1 MKKLFVAVAL
11 VMGVGTTVAFAAD
24 NQTTAASVA
33 VAVNDFV
40 PVEVDDLP
48 QAVKD
53 TLAKDYA
60 DYMVK
65 EAAVEANED
74 GTQTYKVT
82 LTAQDDTEQTVLLS
96 EKWRS
101 AEIMNL
107 VSDTIRMGYAARY
120 TPLFCLIVSERVLF
134 SR

>member
-65 EAAVEANED
+65 EAAVEANDD

-96 EKWRS
+96 ENG
-101 AEIMNL
+101 E
-107 VSDTIRMGYAARY
+107 
-120 TPLFCLIVSERVLF
+120 VLK
-134 SR
+134 

>member
-40 PVEVDDLP
+40 PVEVDDLS

-96 EKWRS
+96 ENG
-101 AEIMNL
+101 E
-107 VSDTIRMGYAARY
+107 
-120 TPLFCLIVSERVLF
+120 VLK
-134 SR
+134 

>member
-11 VMGVGTTVAFAAD
+11 VMGVGTTVAFATD
-24 NQTTAASVA
+24 NQTTTASVA

-96 EKWRS
+96 ENG
-101 AEIMNL
+101 E
-107 VSDTIRMGYAARY
+107 
-120 TPLFCLIVSERVLF
+120 VLK
-134 SR
+134 

>member
-82 LTAQDDTEQTVLLS
+82 LTAQDYTEQTVLLS
-96 EKWRS
+96 DNG
-101 AEIMNL
+101 A
-107 VSDTIRMGYAARY
+107 
-120 TPLFCLIVSERVLF
+120 VLK
-134 SR
+134 

>member
-24 NQTTAASVA
+24 NQTTTASVA

-74 GTQTYKVT
+74 GPQTNKVT

-96 EKWRS
+96 ENG
-101 AEIMNL
+101 E
-107 VSDTIRMGYAARY
+107 
-120 TPLFCLIVSERVLF
+120 VLK
-134 SR
+134 

>member
-1 MKKLFVAVAL
+1 MKNLFVAVAL

-96 EKWRS
+96 ENG
-101 AEIMNL
+101 E
-107 VSDTIRMGYAARY
+107 
-120 TPLFCLIVSERVLF
+120 VLK
-134 SR
+134 

>member
-1 MKKLFVAVAL
+1 MKRLFVAVAL

-96 EKWRS
+96 ENG
-101 AEIMNL
+101 E
-107 VSDTIRMGYAARY
+107 
-120 TPLFCLIVSERVLF
+120 VLK
-134 SR
+134 

>member
-48 QAVKD
+48 QAIKD

-96 EKWRS
+96 ENG
-101 AEIMNL
+101 E
-107 VSDTIRMGYAARY
+107 
-120 TPLFCLIVSERVLF
+120 VLK
-134 SR
+134 

>member
-96 EKWRS
+96 ENGEALK
-101 AEIMNL
+101 
-107 VSDTIRMGYAARY
+107 
-120 TPLFCLIVSERVLF
+120 
-134 SR
+134 

>member
-11 VMGVGTTVAFAAD
+11 VMGVGTTIAFAAD

-96 EKWRS
+96 ENG
-101 AEIMNL
+101 E
-107 VSDTIRMGYAARY
+107 
-120 TPLFCLIVSERVLF
+120 VLK
-134 SR
+134 

>member
-24 NQTTAASVA
+24 NQTTTTSVA

-96 EKWRS
+96 ENG
-101 AEIMNL
+101 E
-107 VSDTIRMGYAARY
+107 
-120 TPLFCLIVSERVLF
+120 VLK
-134 SR
+134 

>member
-82 LTAQDDTEQTVLLS
+82 LTVQDDTEQTVLLS
-96 EKWRS
+96 ENG
-101 AEIMNL
+101 E
-107 VSDTIRMGYAARY
+107 
-120 TPLFCLIVSERVLF
+120 VLK
-134 SR
+134 

>member
-24 NQTTAASVA
+24 NQTTTASVA

-65 EAAVEANED
+65 EAAVETNED

-96 EKWRS
+96 ENG
-101 AEIMNL
+101 E
-107 VSDTIRMGYAARY
+107 
-120 TPLFCLIVSERVLF
+120 VLK
-134 SR
+134 

>member
-1 MKKLFVAVAL
+1 MKKLFVAIAL

-96 EKWRS
+96 ENG
-101 AEIMNL
+101 E
-107 VSDTIRMGYAARY
+107 
-120 TPLFCLIVSERVLF
+120 VLK
-134 SR
+134 

>member
-82 LTAQDDTEQTVLLS
+82 LTAQDDTEQTVLLLS
-96 EKWRS
+96 
-101 AEIMNL
+101 
-107 VSDTIRMGYAARY
+107 
-120 TPLFCLIVSERVLF
+120 LIHI
-134 SR
+134 

>member
-82 LTAQDDTEQTVLLS
+82 LTAQDDTEQTVLFS
-96 EKWRS
+96 EYG
-101 AEIMNL
+101 E
-107 VSDTIRMGYAARY
+107 
-120 TPLFCLIVSERVLF
+120 VLL
-134 SR
+134 

>member
-1 MKKLFVAVAL
+1 M
-11 VMGVGTTVAFAAD
+11 
-24 NQTTAASVA
+24 
-33 VAVNDFV
+33 NDFV

-82 LTAQDDTEQTVLLS
+82 LTAQDDTELTVLLS
-96 EKWRS
+96 ENG
-101 AEIMNL
+101 E
-107 VSDTIRMGYAARY
+107 
-120 TPLFCLIVSERVLF
+120 VLK
-134 SR
+134 

>member
-33 VAVNDFV
+33 VA
-40 PVEVDDLP
+40 VDDLP

-96 EKWRS
+96 ENG
-101 AEIMNL
+101 E
-107 VSDTIRMGYAARY
+107 
-120 TPLFCLIVSERVLF
+120 VLK
-134 SR
+134 

>member
-53 TLAKDYA
+53 TLEKDYA

-96 EKWRS
+96 ENG
-101 AEIMNL
+101 E
-107 VSDTIRMGYAARY
+107 
-120 TPLFCLIVSERVLF
+120 VLK
-134 SR
+134 

>member
-1 MKKLFVAVAL
+1 MKKLFVAVVL

-24 NQTTAASVA
+24 NQTTTASVA

-96 EKWRS
+96 ENG
-101 AEIMNL
+101 E
-107 VSDTIRMGYAARY
+107 
-120 TPLFCLIVSERVLF
+120 VLK
-134 SR
+134 

>member
-24 NQTTAASVA
+24 NQTTTASVA

-82 LTAQDDTEQTVLLS
+82 LTAQDDTEQTALLS
-96 EKWRS
+96 ENG
-101 AEIMNL
+101 E
-107 VSDTIRMGYAARY
+107 
-120 TPLFCLIVSERVLF
+120 VLK
-134 SR
+134 

>member
-74 GTQTYKVT
+74 GTQTYKAT

-96 EKWRS
+96 ENG
-101 AEIMNL
+101 E
-107 VSDTIRMGYAARY
+107 
-120 TPLFCLIVSERVLF
+120 VLK
-134 SR
+134 

>member
-24 NQTTAASVA
+24 NQTTTASVA

-40 PVEVDDLP
+40 PVEVDDLL

-96 EKWRS
+96 ENG
-101 AEIMNL
+101 E
-107 VSDTIRMGYAARY
+107 
-120 TPLFCLIVSERVLF
+120 VLK
-134 SR
+134 

>member
-1 MKKLFVAVAL
+1 
-11 VMGVGTTVAFAAD
+11 MGVGTTVAFAAD
-24 NQTTAASVA
+24 NQTTTASVA

-96 EKWRS
+96 ENG
-101 AEIMNL
+101 E
-107 VSDTIRMGYAARY
+107 
-120 TPLFCLIVSERVLF
+120 VLK
-134 SR
+134 

>member
-24 NQTTAASVA
+24 NQTTIASVA

-96 EKWRS
+96 ENG
-101 AEIMNL
+101 E
-107 VSDTIRMGYAARY
+107 
-120 TPLFCLIVSERVLF
+120 VLK
-134 SR
+134 

>member
-33 VAVNDFV
+33 VGVNDFA

-96 EKWRS
+96 ENG
-101 AEIMNL
+101 E
-107 VSDTIRMGYAARY
+107 
-120 TPLFCLIVSERVLF
+120 VLK
-134 SR
+134 

>member
-60 DYMVK
+60 VK

-96 EKWRS
+96 ENG
-101 AEIMNL
+101 E
-107 VSDTIRMGYAARY
+107 
-120 TPLFCLIVSERVLF
+120 VLK
-134 SR
+134 

>member
-24 NQTTAASVA
+24 NQTTTASVA

-65 EAAVEANED
+65 EAAEEANED

-96 EKWRS
+96 ENG
-101 AEIMNL
+101 E
-107 VSDTIRMGYAARY
+107 
-120 TPLFCLIVSERVLF
+120 VLK
-134 SR
+134 

>member
-24 NQTTAASVA
+24 NQTTTASVA

-82 LTAQDDTEQTVLLS
+82 LTAQDDTEQTVLLF
-96 EKWRS
+96 ENG
-101 AEIMNL
+101 E
-107 VSDTIRMGYAARY
+107 
-120 TPLFCLIVSERVLF
+120 VLK
-134 SR
+134 

>member
-82 LTAQDDTEQTVLLS
+82 LMAQDDTEQTVLLS
-96 EKWRS
+96 ENG
-101 AEIMNL
+101 E
-107 VSDTIRMGYAARY
+107 
-120 TPLFCLIVSERVLF
+120 VLK
-134 SR
+134 

>member
-24 NQTTAASVA
+24 NQTTTASVA

-82 LTAQDDTEQTVLLS
+82 LTAQDDKEQTVLLS
-96 EKWRS
+96 ENG
-101 AEIMNL
+101 E
-107 VSDTIRMGYAARY
+107 
-120 TPLFCLIVSERVLF
+120 VLK
-134 SR
+134 

>member
-11 VMGVGTTVAFAAD
+11 VMGVGTTVAFAVD

-96 EKWRS
+96 ENG
-101 AEIMNL
+101 E
-107 VSDTIRMGYAARY
+107 
-120 TPLFCLIVSERVLF
+120 VLK
-134 SR
+134 

>member
-11 VMGVGTTVAFAAD
+11 VMGLGTEAFAAD
-24 NQTTAASVA
+24 NQTTTASVA

-96 EKWRS
+96 ENG
-101 AEIMNL
+101 E
-107 VSDTIRMGYAARY
+107 
-120 TPLFCLIVSERVLF
+120 VLK
-134 SR
+134 

>member
-96 EKWRS
+96 DNEF
-101 AEIMNL
+101 
-107 VSDTIRMGYAARY
+107 G
-120 TPLFCLIVSERVLF
+120 F
-134 SR
+134 